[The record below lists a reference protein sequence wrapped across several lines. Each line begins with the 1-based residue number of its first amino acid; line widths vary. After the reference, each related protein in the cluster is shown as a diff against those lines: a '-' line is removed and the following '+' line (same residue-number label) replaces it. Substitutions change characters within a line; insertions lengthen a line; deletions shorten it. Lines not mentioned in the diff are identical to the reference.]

1 MAKIYIDPGHNP
13 KGGDTGANGYGH
25 KEQDI
30 TVEIGQR
37 LYDLLIQSGQAVY
50 MSRYQKGDVAGNGTL
65 SSSLQSRAADANSKG
80 ADLFVSIHCNAANT
94 KAFGC
99 ETYSFPGSREG
110 RELAACIQNYLPQLT
125 GRFDRGIK
133 EASFAVLRNTNMPA
147 VLVETAFIDHYD
159 DSVYLASAAGQQCIA
174 EAIARGICEYLGI
187 DYKGGAAMEMIE
199 VQKQIKDL
207 TDTVKELAAE
217 LSDYTHP
224 MIYNYI
230 DENMPSWASPTIE
243 KLVRK
248 GALKGD
254 GNGLHL
260 TEEILRI
267 LVINDRMGLYED

>member
-50 MSRYQKGDVAGNGTL
+50 MSRYQKGDVAGDGSL
-65 SSSLQSRAADANSKG
+65 SSSLQSRAADANGKG

-187 DYKGGAAMEMIE
+187 DYKGGSQMENTKKFTDIDGHYA
-199 VQKQIKDL
+199 QK
-207 TDTVKELAAE
+207 
-217 LSDYTHP
+217 H
-224 MIYNYI
+224 
-230 DENMPSWASPTIE
+230 IE
-243 KLVRK
+243 KLAAYGIVN
-248 GALKGD
+248 GD
-254 GNGLHL
+254 GTGRFNPDEPVTRADAAIMIANTL
-260 TEEILRI
+260 T
-267 LVINDRMGLYED
+267 VCGK